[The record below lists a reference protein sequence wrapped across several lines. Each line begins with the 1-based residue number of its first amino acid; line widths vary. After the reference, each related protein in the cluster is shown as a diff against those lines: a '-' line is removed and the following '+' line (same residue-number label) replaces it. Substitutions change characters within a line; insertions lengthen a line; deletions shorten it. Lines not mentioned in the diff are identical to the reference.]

1 MITYLTCVWRQ
12 TLHILSFFPCLLC
25 IILSCFILSYNIAF
39 PFSSLS
45 YVISSYCLHP
55 FHSLRSDP
63 VPSFSFQSESI
74 LSFASSS
81 LNISDTF
88 LSLHILS
95 CPFLFFHILSYPFLL
110 YLMPPYCIVFLATL
124 ILFLPP
130 YPIPPSISYCYLILS
145 YFFLLLFY
153 SIPSHPSL
161 FYTSFH
167 FLLLSNSILFLLS
180 LILFYSIPSLPILF
194 LLPFLIVI

>member
-1 MITYLTCVWRQ
+1 MCGARHYIFS
-12 TLHILSFFPCLLC
+12 LSFLVF
-25 IILSCFILSYNIAF
+25 FVLSYLALSYLIISHS
-39 PFSSLS
+39 PFSSLC

-130 YPIPPSISYCYLILS
+130 YPIPPSISYCYLILLDRKS
-145 YFFLLLFY
+145 
-153 SIPSHPSL
+153 
-161 FYTSFH
+161 
-167 FLLLSNSILFLLS
+167 
-180 LILFYSIPSLPILF
+180 
-194 LLPFLIVI
+194 VV